1 MIQAKK
7 VQQLTGLSATQLR
20 EWTHRRS
27 LVKPDVRPSGP
38 GTLALYSWQTV
49 LVLRLA
55 VEMRDAFRM
64 ELQTHRGTLDGL
76 ARELAGVAFP
86 ALSGC
91 RLACYAGGEWAL
103 LRQGE
108 QPNPERSVV
117 LLRLDPH
124 LDILAAEFGIPEFP
138 RQLPLLPAVQLK

>member
-1 MIQAKK
+1 MIQANK
-7 VQQLTGLSATQLR
+7 VLKLTGLSANQLR
-20 EWTHRRS
+20 EWTHRRG
-27 LVKPDVRPSGP
+27 LVKPDIRPAGP

-64 ELQTHRGTLDGL
+64 ELQTHKNLLDGL
-76 ARELAGVAFP
+76 AQRLAGVSFP
-86 ALSGC
+86 ALAGC

-103 LRQGE
+103 LRPGE
-108 QPNPERSVV
+108 QPRPQRSVV

-124 LDILAAEFGIPEFP
+124 LDILAAEFDRQEPL
-138 RQLPLLPAVQLK
+138 RQLPLFPAVQVK